1 VTPLQHSTSI
11 MSDIRKVGPPLGL
24 QAVNDSMSA
33 DERCAIGVSNIE
45 LLLDLEWRSNLLLGA
60 ELSRMKWS
68 GDFTRDTVWTDE
80 DKARGWPEWLKRR
93 GFRLNGSDAA
103 MNDTTAN
110 TLIMWSVL
118 YACFAD
124 ENQRRAERGQLPLP
138 LPTSVSQLRPY
149 ASLMRRVDDW
159 QLPALDRSHPSD
171 HAGAFEMEPPFAAD
185 QAEVIAAWEAAWETI
200 PPEKRIRK
208 GEPVP
213 PSEPVSRQYFAE
225 REGLKQLKQR
235 EERELEEAR
244 RPALTVGAK
253 PASAERQQAAAAP
266 PPRTER
272 KPAPPKKTEAEIK
285 AERRAYQVQQ
295 DARDYR
301 LKLMN
306 LQQSAE
312 SLRAFLKNVLS
323 REGSEAYLTELR
335 NVEAGIYSVD
345 KDVELLRGAVV
356 TLQEAFKLATEPY
369 TPPAPMPRSQEVAS
383 DVVIDVEVEQ

>member
-1 VTPLQHSTSI
+1 

-24 QAVNDSMSA
+24 QPVNDSMSA
-33 DERCAIGVSNIE
+33 DERCAVGVSNIE

-68 GDFTRDTVWTDE
+68 GDFTRDTIWNAD

-93 GFRLNGSDAA
+93 GFRLGSSDAA
-103 MNDTTAN
+103 MGNDSAN
-110 TLIMWSVL
+110 ALIMWSVL

-124 ENQRRAERGQLPLP
+124 ENQRRADRGQLPLP
-138 LPTSVSQLRPY
+138 LPTSISQLRPY

-159 QLPALDRSHPSD
+159 QPPELTRQYPTDR
-171 HAGAFEMEPPFAAD
+171 MEPPYSGE
-185 QAEVIAAWEAAWETI
+185 QGEVIAAWEAAWETL

-208 GEPVP
+208 GEPAP

-244 RPALTVGAK
+244 QPALTVGAK
-253 PASAERQQAAAAP
+253 PASTEQQQAAAAP
-266 PPRTER
+266 PPRADR
-272 KPAPPKKTEAEIK
+272 KPAPPKKSEAEVK
-285 AERRAYQVQQ
+285 AEQRAYQVQQ

-312 SLRAFLKNVLS
+312 SLRSFLKNVLA

-345 KDVELLRGAVV
+345 KDVQLVRDAVV

-369 TPPAPMPRSQEVAS
+369 TPPAPMPRSADVAS
-383 DVVIDVEVEQ
+383 DVTIDV

>member
-1 VTPLQHSTSI
+1 
-11 MSDIRKVGPPLGL
+11 MSDIRRVGPPLGL
-24 QAVNDSMSA
+24 QSVS
-33 DERCAIGVSNIE
+33 DEMAPEQRCSISVSNIE

-68 GDFTRDTVWTDE
+68 GDFMTDSVWAAA
-80 DKARGWPEWLKRR
+80 DKEREWAEWLKRR
-93 GFRLNGSDAA
+93 GFRLGGADAS
-103 MNDTTAN
+103 MSNETAN
-110 TLIMWSVL
+110 ALIMWSVL

-124 ENQRRAERGQLPLP
+124 ENQRRAERDQLPLP

-149 ASLMRRVDDW
+149 QSMMRRVDDW
-159 QLPALDRSHPSD
+159 QPPGSLSPLSR
-171 HAGAFEMEPPFAAD
+171 MEPPFAAD
-185 QAEVIAAWEAAWETI
+185 QAEVVAAWEAAWETI

-208 GEPVP
+208 GAPVP

-225 REGLKQLKQR
+225 REGLKQL
-235 EERELEEAR
+235 EAR
-244 RPALTVGAK
+244 EALTVGAK
-253 PASAERQQAAAAP
+253 PANAEQQQTAAAP
-266 PPRTER
+266 PLRVSR
-272 KPAPPKKTEAEIK
+272 QPAPPKKTEAEIE
-285 AERRAYQVQQ
+285 AERRTYRVQQ

-312 SLRAFLKNVLS
+312 SLRAFLKSVLA

-356 TLQEAFKLATEPY
+356 TLQEVFRLASEPY
-369 TPPAPMPRSQEVAS
+369 TPPAPMPRSQDVAS

>member
-1 VTPLQHSTSI
+1 
-11 MSDIRKVGPPLGL
+11 MSDIRKAGPPLGL

-33 DERCAIGVSNIE
+33 AERCAVGVSNIE

-68 GDFTRDTVWTDE
+68 GDFTRDTVWSND
-80 DKARGWPEWLKRR
+80 DKARGWAEWLKRR
-93 GFRLNGSDAA
+93 GFRSGDSEAS
-103 MNDTTAN
+103 MNHHTAN
-110 TLIMWSVL
+110 TLVMWSVL

-124 ENQRRAERGQLPLP
+124 ENQCRAERGQLPLP

-159 QLPALDRSHPSD
+159 QPPALDRSHPSD

-185 QAEVIAAWEAAWETI
+185 KSEVIAAWEAAWETI
-200 PPEKRIRK
+200 SPEKRIRK

-213 PSEPVSRQYFAE
+213 PTETVSRQYFAE

-253 PASAERQQAAAAP
+253 PASADQQQAAATP

-272 KPAPPKKTEAEIK
+272 KPAPPKKTEAEIE
-285 AERRAYQVQQ
+285 AERRAFQVQQ

-312 SLRAFLKNVLS
+312 SLRAFLKNVLA
-323 REGSEAYLTELR
+323 REGSESYLTELR

-356 TLQEAFKLATEPY
+356 TLQEVFRLATEPY
-369 TPPAPMPRSQEVAS
+369 TPPAPMPRSQDVTS
-383 DVVIDVEVEQ
+383 DVVIDMEVEQ